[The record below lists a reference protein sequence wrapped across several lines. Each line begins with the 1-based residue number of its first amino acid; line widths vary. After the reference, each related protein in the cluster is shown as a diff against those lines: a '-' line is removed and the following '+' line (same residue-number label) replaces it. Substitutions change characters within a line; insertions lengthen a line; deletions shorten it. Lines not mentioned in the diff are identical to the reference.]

1 MCHWV
6 LQDVGLEFLEV
17 GSSKEGHMHM
27 DFGIG
32 YGSRPGYLT
41 CNEIMDYGGP
51 R

>member
-1 MCHWV
+1 MCHWA
-6 LQDVGLEFLEV
+6 LRDVGLESLEV

-27 DFGIG
+27 DFGI
-32 YGSRPGYLT
+32 GSRPGYLT